1 MRVSCS
7 STIRAI
13 AATGMCGA
21 DPKTN
26 ASNNSVNP
34 EPGRAHVRLVLE
46 EVQMTPRLGLGV
58 VHRARRLVTLR
69 TGKPGTT
76 GKVDAQ
82 IQPACS
88 GSNVAS
94 TTRHGSTIP
103 NPAAN
108 TSSLSTPQPFAM
120 PDHDPKTATTET
132 SQSP

>member
-1 MRVSCS
+1 
-7 STIRAI
+7 
-13 AATGMCGA
+13 
-21 DPKTN
+21 
-26 ASNNSVNP
+26 
-34 EPGRAHVRLVLE
+34 VLE

-82 IQPACS
+82 IQP
-88 GSNVAS
+88 NVAS

-120 PDHDPKTATTET
+120 PDHDPRTDTTET